1 MKLADK
7 IILLRKQKGW
17 SQEELA
23 AQMDVSRQSV
33 SKWESGASTPDID
46 KIILLS
52 QIFDTTTDYL
62 LKEEMNDIS
71 DSVLSEEKRKH
82 STYDSDSKK
91 EVYES
96 EKYAHVEKKKI
107 HVSRTEAEEYLHVMK
122 EASVKIAVG
131 VFLCICSV
139 APMMFLVGAQHTGK
153 FGVTEDT
160 AGILGLCILLVVVA
174 VAVTIF
180 ITNGIRMNKF
190 EFIEKEMITMDS
202 DLFSEIKRKSEE
214 YAPVFARNMAI
225 GVVLCIVAVI
235 PLLLASIEN
244 STNNA
249 DGDVLVIMMT
259 GVLLVVIAFGVY
271 QFVKT
276 GIIKDSYDK
285 LLGQGDY
292 TEEKKMD
299 NKSNDTFS
307 GVYWLVIT
315 AIYLAYSFLTMDWGR
330 SWIIWPV
337 AGVLFAAITT
347 IINAVRKNKLEK

>member
-7 IILLRKQKGW
+7 IIFLRKKKGW

-23 AQMDVSRQSV
+23 SQMDVSRQSV

-62 LKEEMNDIS
+62 LKEEIDDINDSI
-71 DSVLSEEKRKH
+71 LTEEKRKDT
-82 STYDSDSKK
+82 TYDFDNNKHIL
-91 EVYES
+91 ES
-96 EKYAHVEKKKI
+96 EKYSDVEKKHI
-107 HVSRTEAEEYLHVMK
+107 YVSRTEAEEYLNVMK
-122 EASVKIAVG
+122 KASTKIAFA

-139 APMMFLVGAQHTGK
+139 APMMFFVGAQHTGK
-153 FGVTEDT
+153 FKFTEDT
-160 AGILGLCILLVVVA
+160 AGILGVCILLVIVA
-174 VAVTIF
+174 IAVTIF
-180 ITNGIRMNKF
+180 ITNGIKMNKF
-190 EFIEKEMITMDS
+190 LYIEKEVITMDS
-202 DLFSEIKRKSEE
+202 DLFSEVKRKSEE
-214 YAPVFARNMAI
+214 YAPVFARNIAI

-235 PLLLASIEN
+235 PLLLASIKN
-244 STNNA
+244 SADST

-259 GVLLVVIAFGVY
+259 GVLLIVIAFGVY

-292 TEEKKMD
+292 TEEKKIS
-299 NKSNDTFS
+299 NKSNDAFS

-315 AIYLAYSFLTMDWGR
+315 AIYLAYNFLTMDWGR